1 MYNKLIKVFF
11 DKEVLIRMMT
21 NLNKTK
27 EEIIYELVLSLNQG
41 NCRYAEDRV
50 EIAMAQYAEL
60 VEERIIV
67 ESK

>member
-1 MYNKLIKVFF
+1 
-11 DKEVLIRMMT
+11 MMT

-50 EIAMAQYAEL
+50 EIAMAQYEEL
-60 VEERIIV
+60 VEEEIV
-67 ESK
+67 KEID